1 MGAVHAG
8 QKPRSDHLQGSGA
21 RNREK
26 SRQNMMDAMSAD
38 WILPNDPVHV
48 IIIVI
53 TFAIGVQIMS
63 L

>member
-1 MGAVHAG
+1 VGAVHAG
-8 QKPRSDHLQGSGA
+8 QEHRSDHLQGSGA

-26 SRQNMMDAMSAD
+26 SRQNMMYTMTAD
-38 WILPNDPVHV
+38 WILPNDPVH
-48 IIIVI
+48 IITIVI